1 MFSAGLLLCTAC
13 SFNKTQEGF
22 GLRGR
27 LRYQSQAPFFNA
39 NSKSAADGDRANS
52 WTDAGRHMKLKG
64 LKLAKD
70 ILTQENPAET
80 TASSICIQSF
90 KVKHFLATM
99 KYAAEAISTFTIDTL
114 QSEAALYSN
123 TASEVVK
130 SGCSAL
136 RSLLKPS
143 THPKVRNRAHMP
155 TGNRQETI
163 PSTRRG
169 SDYVRTARRPHSFV
183 PDW

>member
-1 MFSAGLLLCTAC
+1 MKF
-13 SFNKTQEGF
+13 E
-22 GLRGR
+22 R
-27 LRYQSQAPFFNA
+27 SQARQGYPYTRESSRDNRQLYMYSKFQGEAFF
-39 NSKSAADGDRANS
+39 GDYEVCR
-52 WTDAGRHMKLKG
+52 G
-64 LKLAKD
+64 
-70 ILTQENPAET
+70 
-80 TASSICIQSF
+80 
-90 KVKHFLATM
+90 
-99 KYAAEAISTFTIDTL
+99 EAISTFTIDTL

-163 PSTRRG
+163 PSTRERK
-169 SDYVRTARRPHSFV
+169 
-183 PDW
+183 